1 MKAVVTLVLAVAVFA
16 LPLGASAQY
25 YGGGYAPAYSQA
37 CAPPAPVCAPA
48 PVCPPQNC
56 YEQTCFSP
64 LAPVGAVIGGVGSL
78 ITGVGNAIGGLFTS
92 CSGPCY

>member
-25 YGGGYAPAYSQA
+25 YGARGYAPAYSQA
-37 CAPPAPVCAPA
+37 CAPQPVCQPA
-48 PVCPPQNC
+48 CPPQNC

-64 LAPVGAVIGGVGSL
+64 LAPVGAVIGGVGS
-78 ITGVGNAIGGLFTS
+78 IISGVGNAIGGLFTS